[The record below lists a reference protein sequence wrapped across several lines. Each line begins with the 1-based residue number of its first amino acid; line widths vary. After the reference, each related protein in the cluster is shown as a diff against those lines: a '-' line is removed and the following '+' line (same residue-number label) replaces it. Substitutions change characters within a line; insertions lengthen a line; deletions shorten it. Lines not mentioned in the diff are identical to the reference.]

1 MHHHHQHSARYSRI
15 YPRRP
20 DAVPQ
25 DRVPLLGV
33 PEVPANGP
41 TLAPRAPVPVPVPS
55 SGSDESSTSGEKPTS
70 TTTTT
75 TLPVVLGAVYV

>member
-20 DAVPQ
+20 DAVPR
-25 DRVPLLGV
+25 DPIPFLGV
-33 PEVPANGP
+33 PASGP
-41 TLAPRAPVPVPVPS
+41 TLAPRAPVPIPVPS